1 MANKL
6 YEETNIQAIANAIRS
21 KGQSGTMTVAQMP
34 SKINA
39 ISTKETVSWHQC
51 PIAVKNYIDQ
61 VTYDPSDYSTSRIAE
76 FAPATAVSSNT
87 KPVGKTVGGVTY

>member
-39 ISTKETVSWHQC
+39 ISTKETVSWDQC
-51 PIAVKNYIDQ
+51 PAAVMNYLDN
-61 VTYDPSDYSTSRIAE
+61 VDYTDVPYTESYVQS
-76 FAPATAVSSNT
+76 
-87 KPVGKTVGGVTY
+87 